1 MRASWW
7 QRPWVAVCALPAVLG
22 GCAGGGLQ
30 DLQAY
35 VRDVKARP
43 SPPIEPIPEV
53 HQIETFTY
61 VGDGRRDPFAPV
73 VGAQEQAQQ
82 AKPSGLHPDFLRPK
96 EELEQFP
103 LDSLRMVGTLEQQN
117 VIWALI
123 RSKDRV
129 IHRVKAGNYLGQN
142 HGQIS
147 RITAGKIELTEIV
160 PDGQGG
166 YRERQ
171 ASLELAE

>member
-1 MRASWW
+1 MRASW
-7 QRPWVAVCALPAVLG
+7 RPCRWALACALTAALS
-22 GCAGGGLQ
+22 GCAGGGMQ

-35 VRDVKARP
+35 VQRVKARP
-43 SPPIEPIPEV
+43 TAAIEPIPEV
-53 HQIETFTY
+53 PQIETFTY
-61 VGDGRRDPFAPV
+61 VTDGKRDPFAPV
-73 VGAQEQAQQ
+73 AGAQEQAKQ
-82 AKPSGLHPDFLRPK
+82 AKSSGLHPDFLRPK

-103 LDSLRMVGTLEQQN
+103 LDSLRMVGTLEQQH
-117 VIWALI
+117 VMWALV
-123 RSKDRV
+123 RSKDKV
-129 IHRVKAGNYLGQN
+129 IHRVKAGNYMGQN

-147 RITAGKIELTEIV
+147 RITANKIELTEIV

>member
-1 MRASWW
+1 MRARGHLRYLFLACSGA
-7 QRPWVAVCALPAVLG
+7 VALG
-22 GCAGGGLQ
+22 GCTGGSMQ

-35 VRDVKARP
+35 VQQVKSRP
-43 SPPIEPIPEV
+43 TAPIEPIPEIR
-53 HQIETFTY
+53 QIETFTY
-61 VGDGRRDPFAPV
+61 VAGDRPDPFSPV
-73 VGAQEQAQQ
+73 AGAQEQAQQ
-82 AKPSGLHPDFLRPK
+82 PKSSGPHPDFLRPK

-103 LDSLRMVGTLEQQN
+103 LDSLRMVGTLEQQR
-117 VIWALI
+117 VRWALV

-142 HGQIS
+142 NGQIS
-147 RITAGKIELTEIV
+147 RITENKIELTEIV

-171 ASLELAE
+171 ASLELTE

>member
-1 MRASWW
+1 MRASCRL
-7 QRPWVAVCALPAVLG
+7 RPWAPVCALTVALG
-22 GCAGGGLQ
+22 GCAGGGMQ

-35 VRDVKARP
+35 VQEVKARP
-43 SPPIEPIPEV
+43 AAPIEPIPEV
-53 HQIETFTY
+53 RQIETFTY
-61 VGDGRRDPFAPV
+61 VSEGRRDPFAPV
-73 VGAQEQAQQ
+73 AGAQQQAQQ
-82 AKPSGLHPDFLRPK
+82 SQPSGLHPDFLRPK

-103 LDSLRMVGTLEQQN
+103 LDSLRMVGTLEQQQ

-147 RITAGKIELTEIV
+147 RITADKIELTEIV

-171 ASLELAE
+171 ASLDLAE